1 MTKLELQF
9 MKGLS
14 ISGQTIQD
22 NHLLLL
28 SLQND
33 VRLLVCEYYDKEFQK
48 IHQNDFEFQYSL
60 LKAQMDIARLRIKI
74 CAREISINDMEVR
87 ESKL

>member
-1 MTKLELQF
+1 MTRLELQF
-9 MKGLS
+9 MKGLK
-14 ISGQTIQD
+14 ISRETIERNQ
-22 NHLLLL
+22 LLLM

-33 VRLLVCEYYDKEFQK
+33 VRMLVCEYYDSNPRV
-48 IHQNDFEFQYSL
+48 IDQNNFEFQYSI

-87 ESKL
+87 ES

>member
-1 MTKLELQF
+1 MTRLELQF
-9 MKGLS
+9 MKGLK
-14 ISGQTIQD
+14 ISRETIERNQ
-22 NHLLLL
+22 LLLM

-33 VRLLVCEYYDKEFQK
+33 VRILVCEYYDSNPRV
-48 IHQNDFEFQYSL
+48 IDQNNFEFQYSI

-87 ESKL
+87 ES

>member
-1 MTKLELQF
+1 MTRLELQF
-9 MKGLS
+9 MKGLK
-14 ISGQTIQD
+14 ISRETIERNQ
-22 NHLLLL
+22 LLLM

-33 VRLLVCEYYDKEFQK
+33 VRMLVCEYYDSNPRV
-48 IHQNDFEFQYSL
+48 IDQNDFEFQYSL

-87 ESKL
+87 ES

>member
-1 MTKLELQF
+1 MTKIELQF
-9 MKGLS
+9 MKGLK
-14 ISGQTIQD
+14 ISHETIERNQ
-22 NHLLLL
+22 LLLM

-33 VRLLVCEYYDKEFQK
+33 VRMLVCEYYDSNPRL
-48 IHQNDFEFQYSL
+48 IDQNNFEFQYSI

-87 ESKL
+87 ES